1 MLLLITSF
9 ALLLDR
15 ILGELPNQCHPLV
28 WFGISAKRLESRF
41 NHSNRNPWQLFLLG
55 LLSLL
60 LLVILPVG
68 TLIILMIILPLW
80 ANMMIQ
86 IAVVY
91 FCLGWQSLRLHT
103 LAIITPLQQ
112 DELNGARS
120 ALAMIVSRDT
130 SQLSRRAIAR
140 ATTESL
146 LENGN
151 DAIFATLFWFAL
163 LGAPGALAHRLINTL
178 DGMWG
183 YRNARYEYFGK
194 TAARLDDLLNYLPAR
209 LTALSYALVSA
220 SPKQA
225 LTCWWRQAAKHDSP
239 NAGVVMA
246 TGAGALSVRLGG
258 GASYHGVYEKRPT
271 FGIGH
276 APTIR
281 HIYAALRLITKS
293 IIIWLIVLAA
303 LWQ

>member
-1 MLLLITSF
+1 MPVLIVTL

-15 ILGELPNQCHPLV
+15 LLGELPNRLHPLV
-28 WFGISAKRLESRF
+28 WFGAAANGLEKRF
-41 NHSNRNPWQLFLLG
+41 NRSTTQAWKKFVLG
-55 LLSLL
+55 TLSLL
-60 LLVILPVG
+60 LLVALPLVALI
-68 TLIILMIILPLW
+68 TLLFVLPLW
-80 ANMMIQ
+80 ANIALQ

-91 FCLGWQSLRLHT
+91 FCLGWQSLRKHV
-103 LAIITPLQQ
+103 LAIVEPLQQ
-112 DELNGARS
+112 DQLPQART

-130 SQLSRRAIAR
+130 AQLSTRAIAR

-151 DAIFATLFWFAL
+151 DAIFATLFWFAI

-194 TAARLDDLLNYLPAR
+194 AAARLDDVFNYVPAR
-209 LTALSYALVSA
+209 LTALSYALA
-220 SPKQA
+220 SPSPKKA
-225 LTCWWRQAAKHDSP
+225 LACWWRQAAKHDSP

-246 TGAGALSVRLGG
+246 AGAGALSVRLGG
-258 GASYHGVYEKRPT
+258 SACYHGIDEQRPT
-271 FGIGH
+271 FGIGN
-276 APTIR
+276 APSTQ
-281 HIYAALRLITKS
+281 HIHEALRLITKS
-293 IIIWLIVLAA
+293 IVVWLIVLAA